1 MATIDVFAD
10 GGEMGELMRSVRWPT
25 RRSFP
30 SSAQLLRWY
39 RLSYLSNETTVRA
52 WARGGS
58 HRSKSDG
65 ADYSLG
71 RFGPLIRWGWVLL
84 RASIPLLRW
93 WPRFGPADRRFGPFV
108 QGASLIP
115 RNLSVGATF
124 PSLSSTSFKPTARP
138 IVSPWCSFW
147 ALGNSLLAATSGKA
161 TGGT

>member
-1 MATIDVFAD
+1 MATNDVFAD

-52 WARGGS
+52 WPRGAS

-93 WPRFGPADRRFGPFV
+93 WPRFGAADRRFGPFV

-115 RNLSVGATF
+115 RNLSVGAAF
-124 PSLSSTSFKPTARP
+124 RPCRQHRSSRLPDRSCRRGA
-138 IVSPWCSFW
+138 VFW
-147 ALGNSLLAATSGKA
+147 RSGIA
-161 TGGT
+161 

>member
-1 MATIDVFAD
+1 MATNDVFAD

-52 WARGGS
+52 WPRGAS

-93 WPRFGPADRRFGPFV
+93 WPRFGAADRRFGPFV
-108 QGASLIP
+108 EGASLIQQ
-115 RNLSVGATF
+115 NFSVGAAF
-124 PSLSSTSFKPTARP
+124 RHCRQHRSSQMPDRSCRRGA
-138 IVSPWCSFW
+138 VFW
-147 ALGNSLLAATSGKA
+147 RSGIA
-161 TGGT
+161 